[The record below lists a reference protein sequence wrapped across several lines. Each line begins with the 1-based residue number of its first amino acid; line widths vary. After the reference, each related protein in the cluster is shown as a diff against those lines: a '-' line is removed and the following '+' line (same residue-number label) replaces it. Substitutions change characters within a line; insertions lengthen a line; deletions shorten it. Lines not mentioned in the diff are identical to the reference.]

1 MRNFFSPKTEQKS
14 TSFQNQSQND
24 KKFSEI
30 QKLPSDFFEKVL
42 EAEMKL
48 KTEFSMETLQE
59 LMDYYSLAIEY
70 YSSIGDKKYERY
82 NQSLQMLLSQP
93 DVLKHINMQT
103 ANGKRM
109 VIKQERKQI
118 VLNAMEKIDK
128 NSGFDI
134 KNYLDGNNNN
144 KENEISEKINN
155 DILSKQESNF
165 KKKLE
170 EKKKKNKSN
179 ENKSNENEN
188 KNKINENNE
197 NKNKINENN
206 ENKNKINENE
216 NKNNENKNKNKNN
229 ENKINENENKINEN
243 ENENNNIKHN
253 KIHIN
258 NNNNKIDL
266 TSILNQNLN
275 NFFDDFEKVFNEEII
290 KKIFSD
296 LKTIFEEKK
305 EKILSISEKSE
316 NEIKECESKLTLIED
331 NENNKE
337 EKENLIKKINFFE
350 EMKNEEIKMLNE
362 EFDKKIE
369 DFKNNFNYKKY
380 KEYFENYQETYA
392 NLFENEVFNS
402 IGK

>member
-1 MRNFFSPKTEQKS
+1 MRNFFSPKTDQK
-14 TSFQNQSQND
+14 TSSIFNNQNPQPE
-24 KKFSEI
+24 KKFTEI

-118 VLNAMEKIDK
+118 VLDAMKNIDK

-134 KNYLDGNNNN
+134 RNYLEGNNDN
-144 KENEISEKINN
+144 KENEISEKIKN
-155 DILSKQESNF
+155 DILSKQQNNF

-170 EKKKKNKSN
+170 EKKKKNKN
-179 ENKSNENEN
+179 FEN
-188 KNKINENNE
+188 KNV
-197 NKNKINENN
+197 
-206 ENKNKINENE
+206 
-216 NKNNENKNKNKNN
+216 N
-229 ENKINENENKINEN
+229 ENKINENNNNSNDENKIIEKK
-243 ENENNNIKHN
+243 EENNNNNSNNNNIDNNLNNKHN
-253 KIHIN
+253 LIL

-266 TSILNQNLN
+266 AKILNQNLN
-275 NFFDDFEKVFNEEII
+275 NFFDDFEKVFNEEIL
-290 KKIFSD
+290 KKIISD
-296 LKTIFEEKK
+296 IKTIFEEKK

-316 NEIKECESKLTLIED
+316 NEIKDCESKLALIED

-337 EKENLIKKINFFE
+337 EKENLKKKINFFE
-350 EMKNEEIKMLNE
+350 DMKKHETKILIEEY
-362 EFDKKIE
+362 DKKIE
-369 DFKNNFNYKKY
+369 DFKNNFSYKKY
-380 KEYFENYQETYA
+380 KEYFDVYQETYA

>member
-1 MRNFFSPKTEQKS
+1 MRNFFSPKTEQKT
-14 TSFQNQSQND
+14 TSIFNNQNPQPE

-48 KTEFSMETLQE
+48 KAEFSMETLQE

-109 VIKQERKQI
+109 VIKQERKQV
-118 VLNAMEKIDK
+118 VLDAMKNIDK
-128 NSGFDI
+128 NTGFDI
-134 KNYLDGNNNN
+134 RNYLEGNNNN

-155 DILSKQESNF
+155 DILSKQQNNF

-170 EKKKKNKSN
+170 EKKKKNK
-179 ENKSNENEN
+179 
-188 KNKINENNE
+188 I
-197 NKNKINENN
+197 I
-206 ENKNKINENE
+206 E
-216 NKNNENKNKNKNN
+216 NKNNENAHENN
-229 ENKINENENKINEN
+229 NNLNDENKIVNNE
-243 ENENNNIKHN
+243 ENNNNITNNNDNDNNLNNKHN
-253 KIHIN
+253 HIH

-266 TSILNQNLN
+266 TKILNQNLN
-275 NFFDDFEKVFNEEII
+275 NFFEDFEKVFNEEII
-290 KKIFSD
+290 KKIISD
-296 LKTIFEEKK
+296 IKIIFEEKK
-305 EKILSISEKSE
+305 EKILLINEKAE
-316 NEIKECESKLTLIED
+316 NEIKECESKLALIED

-337 EKENLIKKINFFE
+337 EKENLKKKINFFE
-350 EMKNEEIKMLNE
+350 DMKKHEIKILNE

-369 DFKNNFNYKKY
+369 DFKNNFSYKKY
-380 KEYFENYQETYA
+380 KEYFEVYQETYA
-392 NLFENEVFNS
+392 NLFENEIFNS

>member
-1 MRNFFSPKTEQKS
+1 MRNFFSPKTEQKT
-14 TSFQNQSQND
+14 TSIFNNQNPQPE

-48 KTEFSMETLQE
+48 KAEFSMETLQE

-109 VIKQERKQI
+109 VIKQERKQV
-118 VLNAMEKIDK
+118 VLDAMKNIDK
-128 NSGFDI
+128 NTGFDI
-134 KNYLDGNNNN
+134 RNYLEGNNNN

-155 DILSKQESNF
+155 DILSKQQNNF

-170 EKKKKNKSN
+170 EKKKKNK
-179 ENKSNENEN
+179 
-188 KNKINENNE
+188 I
-197 NKNKINENN
+197 I
-206 ENKNKINENE
+206 E
-216 NKNNENKNKNKNN
+216 NKNNENVHENN
-229 ENKINENENKINEN
+229 NNLNDENKIVNNE
-243 ENENNNIKHN
+243 ENNNNITNNNNNDNNLNNKHN
-253 KIHIN
+253 HIH

-266 TSILNQNLN
+266 TKILNQNLN
-275 NFFDDFEKVFNEEII
+275 NFFEDFEKVFNEEII
-290 KKIFSD
+290 KKIISD
-296 LKTIFEEKK
+296 IKIIFEEKK
-305 EKILSISEKSE
+305 EKILLINEKAE
-316 NEIKECESKLTLIED
+316 NEIKECESKLALIED

-337 EKENLIKKINFFE
+337 EKENLKKKINFFE
-350 EMKNEEIKMLNE
+350 DMKKHETKILIEEY
-362 EFDKKIE
+362 DKKIE
-369 DFKNNFNYKKY
+369 DFKNNFSYKKY
-380 KEYFENYQETYA
+380 KEYFEVYQETYA
-392 NLFENEVFNS
+392 NLFENEIFNS

>member
-1 MRNFFSPKTEQKS
+1 MRNFFSPKTDQK
-14 TSFQNQSQND
+14 TSSIFNNQNPQPE
-24 KKFSEI
+24 KKFTEI

-118 VLNAMEKIDK
+118 VLDAMKNIDK

-134 KNYLDGNNNN
+134 RNYLEGNNEN
-144 KENEISEKINN
+144 KENEISEKIKN
-155 DILSKQESNF
+155 DILSKQQNNF

-170 EKKKKNKSN
+170 EKKKKNKN
-179 ENKSNENEN
+179 FEN
-188 KNKINENNE
+188 KNV
-197 NKNKINENN
+197 
-206 ENKNKINENE
+206 
-216 NKNNENKNKNKNN
+216 N
-229 ENKINENENKINEN
+229 ENKIIENNNNSNDENKIIEKK
-243 ENENNNIKHN
+243 EENNNNNSNNNNIDNNLNNKHN
-253 KIHIN
+253 LIL

-266 TSILNQNLN
+266 AKILNQNLN
-275 NFFDDFEKVFNEEII
+275 NFFDDFEKVFNEEIL
-290 KKIFSD
+290 KKIISD
-296 LKTIFEEKK
+296 IKTIFEEKK

-316 NEIKECESKLTLIED
+316 NEIKDCESKLALIED

-337 EKENLIKKINFFE
+337 EKENLKKKINFFE
-350 EMKNEEIKMLNE
+350 DMKKHETKILIEEY
-362 EFDKKIE
+362 DKKIE
-369 DFKNNFNYKKY
+369 DFKNNFSYKKY
-380 KEYFENYQETYA
+380 KEYFDVYQETYA

>member
-1 MRNFFSPKTEQKS
+1 MRNFFSPKTDQKS
-14 TSFQNQSQND
+14 TSTFQNPSQND

-144 KENEISEKINN
+144 KENEISDKINK

-179 ENKSNENEN
+179 ENKNNLNNEN
-188 KNKINENNE
+188 KNNENKIENNENKINENKIENNENKNENKINENNE
-197 NKNKINENN
+197 NKNENN
-206 ENKNKINENE
+206 ENKV
-216 NKNNENKNKNKNN
+216 
-229 ENKINENENKINEN
+229 
-243 ENENNNIKHN
+243 
-253 KIHIN
+253 KIHNN

-266 TSILNQNLN
+266 TTILNQNLS
-275 NFFDDFEKVFNEEII
+275 NFFEDFEKVFNEEII
-290 KKIFSD
+290 KKIISD

-305 EKILSISEKSE
+305 EKILLISEKSE
-316 NEIKECESKLTLIED
+316 NEIKECESKLALIED
-331 NENNKE
+331 NENNNE
-337 EKENLIKKINFFE
+337 EKEELKKKINFFE
-350 EMKNEEIKMLNE
+350 DMKKHEIKMLNE

-380 KEYFENYQETYA
+380 KEYFEIYQETYA
-392 NLFENEVFNS
+392 NLFENEIFNS

>member
-1 MRNFFSPKTEQKS
+1 MRNFFSPKTEQKT
-14 TSFQNQSQND
+14 TSIFNNQNPQPE

-48 KTEFSMETLQE
+48 KAEFSMETLQE

-109 VIKQERKQI
+109 VIKQERKQV
-118 VLNAMEKIDK
+118 VLDAMKNIDK
-128 NSGFDI
+128 NTGFDI
-134 KNYLDGNNNN
+134 RNYLEGNNNN

-155 DILSKQESNF
+155 DILSKQQNNF

-170 EKKKKNKSN
+170 EKKKKNK
-179 ENKSNENEN
+179 
-188 KNKINENNE
+188 I
-197 NKNKINENN
+197 I
-206 ENKNKINENE
+206 E
-216 NKNNENKNKNKNN
+216 NKNNENVHENN
-229 ENKINENENKINEN
+229 NNLNDENKIVNNE
-243 ENENNNIKHN
+243 ENNNNITNNNNNDNNLNNKHN
-253 KIHIN
+253 HIH

-266 TSILNQNLN
+266 TKILNQNLN
-275 NFFDDFEKVFNEEII
+275 NFFEDFEKVFNEEII
-290 KKIFSD
+290 KKIISD
-296 LKTIFEEKK
+296 IKIIFEEKK
-305 EKILSISEKSE
+305 EKILLINEKAE
-316 NEIKECESKLTLIED
+316 NEIKECESKLALIED

-337 EKENLIKKINFFE
+337 EKENLKKKINFFE
-350 EMKNEEIKMLNE
+350 DMKKHEIKILNE

-369 DFKNNFNYKKY
+369 DFKNNFSYKKY
-380 KEYFENYQETYA
+380 KEYFEVYQETYA
-392 NLFENEVFNS
+392 NLFENEIFNS

>member
-1 MRNFFSPKTEQKS
+1 MRNFFSPKTDQKS
-14 TSFQNQSQND
+14 TSTFQNPSQND

-144 KENEISEKINN
+144 KENEISDKINK

-179 ENKSNENEN
+179 ENKSNL
-188 KNKINENNE
+188 NNE
-197 NKNKINENN
+197 NKI
-206 ENKNKINENE
+206 E
-216 NKNNENKNKNKNN
+216 NKNNENNDKIN
-229 ENKINENENKINEN
+229 ENKIKINN
-243 ENENNNIKHN
+243 
-253 KIHIN
+253 N

-266 TSILNQNLN
+266 TTILNQNLS
-275 NFFDDFEKVFNEEII
+275 NFFEDFEKVFNEEII
-290 KKIFSD
+290 KKIISD

-305 EKILSISEKSE
+305 EKILLISEKSE
-316 NEIKECESKLTLIED
+316 NEIKECESKLALIED
-331 NENNKE
+331 NENNNE
-337 EKENLIKKINFFE
+337 EKEELKKKINFFE
-350 EMKNEEIKMLNE
+350 DMKKHEIKMLNE

-380 KEYFENYQETYA
+380 KEYFEIYQETYA
-392 NLFENEVFNS
+392 NLFENEIFNS